1 MKLDYMLKDSIL
13 IANEKWGTYLDAYFI
28 DSDNVKR
35 PIQLHMELIPKGF
48 TNKVC

>member
-1 MKLDYMLKDSIL
+1 MQLDYALKDSIL
-13 IANEKWGTYLDAYFI
+13 IGSDKWGKYLDAYFI

-48 TNKVC
+48 TSKVC